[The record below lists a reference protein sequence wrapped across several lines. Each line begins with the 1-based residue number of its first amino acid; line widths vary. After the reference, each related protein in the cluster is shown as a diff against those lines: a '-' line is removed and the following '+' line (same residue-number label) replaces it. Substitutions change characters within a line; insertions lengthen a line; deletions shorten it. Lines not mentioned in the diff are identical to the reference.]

1 MRNSYCKGKKNRL
14 QPQTMTKSNA
24 SFNAREWAV
33 ELLIPS
39 SAWPHQGGLT
49 SRKRLSTVPTFNARG
64 WAVDRWFHQVS
75 HLIKKGLPGR
85 KDCPWH
91 LLLMLG
97 DRLWTADSNKC
108 TIPPSQPPHQGGPTW
123 QNRLR
128 DYLAE

>member
-39 SAWPHQGGLT
+39 SRRDYVAEKDYPWPLILMLGDGLWTIDSAKSAT
-49 SRKRLSTVPTFNARG
+49 SSRRAYLAEKT
-64 WAVDRWFHQVS
+64 
-75 HLIKKGLPGR
+75 
-85 KDCPWH
+85 CPWP

-97 DRLWTADSNKC
+97 DGLWTADSNKC

-128 DYLAE
+128 D